1 MSAKITFFI
10 IGTTTTMG
18 LTFGKS
24 TADSQIDTCVWKY
37 LDVNFDLP
45 RTKQNVFYVSSFKIC
60 ESAVKLF

>member
-45 RTKQNVFYVSSFKIC
+45 PTKQNVFY
-60 ESAVKLF
+60 